1 MREPKTVFQRIDD
14 SGLVREHKQHLSWQ
28 MRGKREEGQMNLF
41 KAQKMTY
48 IVNTVIFLLV
58 IGLACFF
65 YMLDAPFLLYFSVPT
80 ALVYIV
86 GYYLIA
92 KERLHIYVWMVYL
105 WLTLYMCITTV
116 CLGYAYGFHLYCFSM
131 IPVMY
136 VTEYI
141 AYKLERRSLRALYVS
156 MGISLIYLLSTGYVA
171 LFGPIYERDQ
181 KLAAFFWIFNALI
194 VFGFLIFYTNY
205 LIKMIIGS
213 EEKLREM
220 AQVDPLTK
228 LYNRRYMKKCLDG
241 AKNVETSGFLAMV
254 DIDDFKQINDHYG
267 HAAGDEVLIFVSNAM
282 KTACGECNVARWGGE
297 EFLIYSEKNE
307 NGADLMEALREKIA
321 TEPVQWEKNTIPVTI
336 TVGVSVRKK
345 NQSVEDW
352 IQDADQKL
360 YRGKNSGKNVV
371 VW

>member
-1 MREPKTVFQRIDD
+1 
-14 SGLVREHKQHLSWQ
+14 
-28 MRGKREEGQMNLF
+28 MNLF
-41 KAQKMTY
+41 KAQKMTFV
-48 IVNTVIFLLV
+48 VNTVILLLV

-65 YMLDAPFLLYFSVPT
+65 YMVDAPFLIYFSIPT
-80 ALVYIV
+80 ALVYLI

-92 KERLHIYVWMVYL
+92 KEWLHVYVWMVYL
-105 WLTLYMCITTV
+105 WLTIYMCVTTI

-181 KLAAFFWIFNALI
+181 KLASFFWIFNALI

-205 LIKMIIGS
+205 LIKMIISS

-228 LYNRRYMKKCLDG
+228 LYNRRYMKRRLDG
-241 AKNVETSGFLAMV
+241 AKDRRTKGFLAMA

-267 HAAGDEVLIFVSNAM
+267 HAAGDEVLMYISNAM
-282 KTACGECNVARWGGE
+282 KEVCEDCDIARWGGE
-297 EFLIYSEKNE
+297 EFMLFAEGESDADIKAIADKLSALIKEKVKAE
-307 NGADLMEALREKIA
+307 R
-321 TEPVQWEKNTIPVTI
+321 PVTI
-336 TVGVSVRKK
+336 SVGVTRHHTG
-345 NQSVEDW
+345 EDV
-352 IQDADQKL
+352 IDTIDRVDELMYKAKGQGKDQVCSDL
-360 YRGKNSGKNVV
+360 
-371 VW
+371 

>member
-1 MREPKTVFQRIDD
+1 
-14 SGLVREHKQHLSWQ
+14 
-28 MRGKREEGQMNLF
+28 MNLF
-41 KAQKMTY
+41 KAQKMTFV
-48 IVNTVIFLLV
+48 VNTVILLLV

-65 YMLDAPFLLYFSVPT
+65 YMVDAPFLIYFSIPT
-80 ALVYIV
+80 ALVYLI

-92 KERLHIYVWMVYL
+92 KEWLHVYVWMVYL
-105 WLTLYMCITTV
+105 WLTIYMCVTTI

-156 MGISLIYLLSTGYVA
+156 MGISLIYLFSTGYVA

-181 KLAAFFWIFNALI
+181 KLASFFWIFNALI

-205 LIKMIIGS
+205 LIKMIISS

-228 LYNRRYMKKCLDG
+228 LYNRRYMKRRLDG
-241 AKNVETSGFLAMV
+241 AKDRRTKGFLAMA

-267 HAAGDEVLIFVSNAM
+267 HAAGDEVLMYISNAM
-282 KTACGECNVARWGGE
+282 KEVCEDCDIARWGGE
-297 EFLIYSEKNE
+297 EFLIYSDKAE
-307 NGADLMEALREKIA
+307 NGAELMEALRKKIA
-321 TEPVQWEKNTIPVTI
+321 AKPVSWEQKQIPVTI
-336 TVGVSVRKK
+336 TVGVSLRKEAQ
-345 NQSVEDW
+345 NVEAW
-352 IQDADQKL
+352 IQDADEKL
-360 YRGKNSGKNVV
+360 YHGKNNGKNVV
-371 VW
+371 IG